1 MPARPHP
8 GPFIVAAVIGVGAFL
23 GIALR
28 KKPGGG
34 FVVGLPT
41 AAAAVHG
48 RLAPNFPYYRRSGT
62 TQRRRTYGVGGF
74 RKDLEA
80 YARQVARTNGIPEEG
95 FSIQLFTESGMIPD
109 IGTSSAAALGIA
121 QFIPNTGV
129 EYGLVHPG
137 VGKQAYLASLQ
148 GKTRAERRALAA
160 AMMADPATVDER
172 ETHPR
177 KAIRAA
183 ARLMKRNYARFNNW
197 ADAAGAYN
205 AGAGR
210 IRQRTRAL
218 PEETQRYMAIV
229 APYYGEN
236 LQASAQISQIILDQY
251 IHPLQPTV
259 AVVNV

>member
-1 MPARPHP
+1 MASRPHP

-34 FVVGLPT
+34 LTVSMPT

-48 RLAPNFPYYRRSGT
+48 RLAPNFPYHRRHGT
-62 TQRRRTYGVGGF
+62 TQRRRTYGVGRF

-95 FSIQLFTESGMIPD
+95 FAIQLFTESGMIPN
-109 IGTSSAAALGIA
+109 IGTSSAGALGIA
-121 QFIPNTGV
+121 QFMPNTGV

-137 VGKQAYLASLQ
+137 VGKRAYLASLR
-148 GKTRAERRALAA
+148 GKTRAQKRALSA
-160 AMMADPATVDER
+160 AMLADPATVDER
-172 ETHPR
+172 ASDPR

-183 ARLMKRNYARFNNW
+183 ARLMLKNYRSFGNW
-197 ADAAGAYN
+197 AQAAGAYN

-210 IRQRTRAL
+210 LARNTRL

-229 APYYGEN
+229 APYYGET
-236 LQASAQISQIILDQY
+236 LQASAQVSQDILNQY